1 MGKIRLVF
9 GVGINDADYNIERRV
24 GKKRVWWCPYHTRWI
39 NMLKRC
45 YYKKYLES
53 RPTYK
58 GCSVCE
64 GWLLF
69 STFKKWM
76 EQQDWEDRALDKDFL
91 IGGNKIY
98 SPDTCV
104 FIPLEINNFITTR
117 AAKRGEYPLGV
128 YYRKKN
134 KDMVNERSKPYMSRV
149 GNQGGKADYLG
160 VFETPEEA
168 HQAYL
173 KVKLEQCVDYIEE
186 FKGEPLIVKGLERV
200 RDKIQYHID
209 NNLELTSF

>member
-1 MGKIRLVF
+1 
-9 GVGINDADYNIERRV
+9 
-24 GKKRVWWCPYHTRWI
+24 
-39 NMLKRC
+39 MLKRC

-53 RPTYK
+53 RQTYK